1 MYILCIYIYISLCI
15 ICIVPLT
22 HNSKHNIYI
31 HGTVTK
37 KKKLPPLQNTSFLN
51 RNMHTHTH
59 TCIYRFLTLEKNSVS
74 PLYNARKSSVDS
86 TNAHIHEHFRIA
98 CKHCAVDKP
107 QAGSTALQ
115 DGCVPTAILFRP
127 SRNKCTKPSHTLL
140 TQKQLND
147 QKYEKEKSI

>member
-1 MYILCIYIYISLCI
+1 MYILCIYIYLSLCI

-37 KKKLPPLQNTSFLN
+37 KKKKCHHSITLHFSTGTC
-51 RNMHTHTH
+51 THTH

-74 PLYNARKSSVDS
+74 PLYNARKSSADS
-86 TNAHIHEHFRIA
+86 TNAHMHERFGIA

-127 SRNKCTKPSHTLL
+127 SRNKYTKPSHTLP
-140 TQKQLND
+140 TQM
-147 QKYEKEKSI
+147 

>member
-1 MYILCIYIYISLCI
+1 MVQSRRKKNCHHSRTLHFS
-15 ICIVPLT
+15 T
-22 HNSKHNIYI
+22 
-31 HGTVTK
+31 GTCT
-37 KKKLPPLQNTSFLN
+37 
-51 RNMHTHTH
+51 HTHTH